1 LNVSVVHTRRR
12 TSRSDPCLPTSDDC
26 HPTSDHCHAAGDHCH
41 AAGDGVN
48 RLRSTATDTP
58 SVPTTDEDSAAAE
71 SSRRQSDSAA
81 AAPSTARL
89 LADGGSEQPEPA
101 DTPTAIADR
110 FSVEGQT
117 AVVTGASSGIGRAI
131 AETFAAD
138 GADVVIC
145 SREQENVDPVAEA
158 ISAGPGG
165 ECVAVEC
172 DVTDPSAVD
181 ALIEVTVDEFGSL
194 DVLVNN
200 AGASFM
206 ASFDDIS
213 ANGFQTI
220 LDINL
225 AGTATC
231 AREAAGHLADGGGVV
246 INLSSVAGQRGA
258 PYMSHYAAAKAG
270 IENLTRSLAIE
281 WADRDVRV
289 TCIAPGYVATP
300 GVERQ
305 MGVSADEIDRET
317 VDRRVGESRE
327 IADLARF
334 LASDAA
340 SYVNGETVVAQ
351 GVPPGE
357 DLPS

>member
-1 LNVSVVHTRRR
+1 MTEPDETDGTEDGAEPNTTETDSPDTD
-12 TSRSDPCLPTSDDC
+12 SPDPDSPD
-26 HPTSDHCHAAGDHCH
+26 
-41 AAGDGVN
+41 
-48 RLRSTATDTP
+48 TDSP
-58 SVPTTDEDSAAAE
+58 NEDASAETTDEEHTTPGAQTHTTETPQRPTA
-71 SSRRQSDSAA
+71 SDV
-81 AAPSTARL
+81 
-89 LADGGSEQPEPA
+89 
-101 DTPTAIADR
+101 DTPVGIAER
-110 FSVEGQT
+110 FSIAGST

-138 GADVVIC
+138 GANVVIC
-145 SREQENVDPVAEA
+145 SRELENVEPVAEE
-158 ISAGPGG
+158 ISDGPGA

-181 ALIEVTVDEFGSL
+181 ALVEVTVDEFGSL
-194 DVLVNN
+194 DILVNN

-206 ASFDDIS
+206 SAFDDIS
-213 ANGFQTI
+213 DNGFKTI

-225 AGTATC
+225 AGAATC

-258 PYMSHYAAAKAG
+258 PFMSHYAAAKAG
-270 IENLTRSLAIE
+270 VENLTRTLAIE

-300 GVERQ
+300 GVEQQ
-305 MGVSADEIDRET
+305 MGVSADEIDRDT
-317 VDRRVGESRE
+317 VDRRIGDSRE
-327 IADLARF
+327 IADVARF

-357 DLPS
+357 ELPN